1 MMVKNTT
8 NNYKDRQFVFILKE
22 KNKRIVSKLL
32 LAKIVGGI
40 LNFTNN
46 QNRLHLQIMMS

>member
-1 MMVKNTT
+1 MI
-8 NNYKDRQFVFILKE
+8 DP
-22 KNKRIVSKLL
+22 KLL

-46 QNRLHLQIMMS
+46 QNRLHLQNMISYW